1 MCCLWSATVKFCGEE
16 KFPKSIDGIMDWFY
30 SFPEELRKS
39 GKWECSH
46 AEFIAI
52 LKMRDGAGQYFLT
65 INPTPQP
72 NRFIGCPV
80 IVEGE
85 NDSIGK

>member
-1 MCCLWSATVKFCGEE
+1 
-16 KFPKSIDGIMDWFY
+16 MDWFY
-30 SFPEELRKS
+30 SLPEESRKT
-39 GKWECSH
+39 GKWEFSH
-46 AEFIAI
+46 VEFIAI

-72 NRFIGCPV
+72 NRFLGCPV
-80 IVEGE
+80 IIGGE